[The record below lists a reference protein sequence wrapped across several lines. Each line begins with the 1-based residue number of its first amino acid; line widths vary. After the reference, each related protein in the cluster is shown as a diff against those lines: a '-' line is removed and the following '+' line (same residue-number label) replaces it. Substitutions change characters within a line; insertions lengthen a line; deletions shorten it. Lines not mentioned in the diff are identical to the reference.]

1 MWVPLPVS
9 AVIQMVWGREQ
20 PGDIFG
26 KGTSFELVNILG
38 QEYTDQISPKPP
50 FPICFANACG
60 VWSKWENGVGAS
72 LQAIR
77 EAVSVEDTHC
87 FADVLDSFIDF
98 SESANPAQI
107 LWDCTGKG
115 TKSKELMVSHGKR
128 NRRTSGMW
136 KGIASSNCILI
147 LHKEMWARKYWDQG
161 NPSRGVSPQRFW
173 WGVWPEPW
181 NLYPIS
187 GQHGK
192 SDRKSCASVSD
203 TPS

>member
-38 QEYTDQISPKPP
+38 QESTGQISPKPP

-60 VWSKWENGVGAS
+60 VWSKWENRVGAS

-77 EAVSVEDTHC
+77 EAVSVEETDF

-98 SESANPAQI
+98 SESANPAKFSGIAQGRVQNQKNS
-107 LWDCTGKG
+107 WCPMGKG
-115 TKSKELMVSHGKR
+115 TGEPRECERELPVVTVS
-128 NRRTSGMW
+128 
-136 KGIASSNCILI
+136 
-147 LHKEMWARKYWDQG
+147 
-161 NPSRGVSPQRFW
+161 
-173 WGVWPEPW
+173 
-181 NLYPIS
+181 
-187 GQHGK
+187 
-192 SDRKSCASVSD
+192 
-203 TPS
+203 

>member
-1 MWVPLPVS
+1 MRCLKQVGKHSWRFTASHPRSSFSGRDWLFCRCIRLFHWFQWVS
-9 AVIQMVWGREQ
+9 Q
-20 PGDIFG
+20 P
-26 KGTSFELVNILG
+26 S
-38 QEYTDQISPKPP
+38 
-50 FPICFANACG
+50 
-60 VWSKWENGVGAS
+60 
-72 LQAIR
+72 
-77 EAVSVEDTHC
+77 
-87 FADVLDSFIDF
+87 
-98 SESANPAQI
+98 QI

-136 KGIASSNCILI
+136 KAICSSNCILI

-161 NPSRGVSPQRFW
+161 NPRFFFGGGGGGVSPQIFW